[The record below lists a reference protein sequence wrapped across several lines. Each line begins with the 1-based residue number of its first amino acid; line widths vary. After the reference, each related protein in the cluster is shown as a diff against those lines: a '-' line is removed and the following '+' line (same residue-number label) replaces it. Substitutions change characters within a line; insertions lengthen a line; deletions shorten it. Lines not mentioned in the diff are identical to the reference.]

1 MPERLRVL
9 VVDHVAGVGPFRR
22 KYEILAADPTLELT
36 VLAPDRWIENRR
48 EVRPPASVGGYRVLR
63 GTIVWPGYENRA
75 FFLSGIAS
83 AIRRTR
89 PDVLHLM
96 EEPFSLIALQAAA
109 LCRALQ
115 PRARIVFTT
124 FDNLYEGFRYSYRP
138 SWAYALVQR
147 TVHRLSS
154 AGVAAC
160 GDAGR
165 VLYSRGFCQPIRYV
179 PLGVDVAR
187 YAVAPDPARRDALG
201 LRGFVIGYV
210 GRFLPIKGLAVLADA
225 LTTLRGEW
233 TLLAVGSGPEQSVL
247 ESKARQGGWSERLRI
262 PGGVAHED
270 VPALMALMDVLVLP
284 SVTTPHFREQFGR
297 VLIEAMCARIPLI
310 GSDSGSIPE
319 TMGEAG
325 VVVPERDPA
334 ALAAALSRL
343 MADAGERRQL
353 GEDGRRRAERHFTW
367 ERIAAVYRALWDDLA
382 RGTLAGEAAPY
393 WSAAAA
399 HDQNP

>member
-36 VLAPDRWIENRR
+36 VFAPETWIENRR
-48 EVRPPASVGGYRVLR
+48 EVRPPASADGYRVLS
-63 GTIVWPGYENRA
+63 GKVVWPGYENRA
-75 FFLSGIAS
+75 FFVGGLGA
-83 AIRRTR
+83 AVRRTR
-89 PDVLHLM
+89 PHVLHLM
-96 EEPFSLIALQAAA
+96 EEPFSLIALQVVA
-109 LCRALQ
+109 LCRVLH
-115 PRARIVFTT
+115 PRAKVVFTA

-138 SWAYALVQR
+138 SWAYGLFQR
-147 TVHRLSS
+147 TVHRLSD
-154 AGVAAC
+154 AGIAAC

-165 VLYSRGFCQPIRYV
+165 ILRSRGFAKPIRYV

-187 YAVAPDPARRDALG
+187 YAVAPDPARRERMG
-201 LRGFVIGYV
+201 LAGFVIGYV

-225 LTTLRGEW
+225 LSALPGDW
-233 TLLAVGSGPEQSVL
+233 TLLAVGSGPEQDVL
-247 ESKARQGGWSERLRI
+247 ESAARRHGWSDRLRI

-270 VPALMALMDVLVLP
+270 VPALLALMDVLVLP
-284 SVTTPHFREQFGR
+284 SVTTLHFREQFGR

-334 ALAAALSRL
+334 ALAAALRAL
-343 MADAGERRQL
+343 MADPVERKRL
-353 GEDGRRRAERHFTW
+353 GEAGRRRAERHFTW
-367 ERIAAVYRALWDDLA
+367 ERIAAVHRALWDDLA
-382 RGTLAGEAAPY
+382 RGTLRSEAAPY
-393 WSAAAA
+393 WASAAE
-399 HDQNP
+399 HDQKP